1 MFRKGETRAEEYGK
15 IKPTAAAILA
25 VTARGNAIFYF
36 SLLFQAELLCNIIF
50 KGLYLNTVLRC

>member
-36 SLLFQAELLCNIIF
+36 SLLFQHCLLLCNIIF
-50 KGLYLNTVLRC
+50 KGVYLNTV